1 MWLTQMFRTPPPPPK
16 QFTWN
21 WAYSLSSQW
30 SSQWQLEV
38 LSEDLCPFFSHVYGP
53 SGKVFLPPVTGS
65 PTWTSRV
72 HRSALNAHRIHKFS
86 YLCPFTILFRI
97 GNQITL
103 LCFENFILF
112 TKSVKMVLSAKDQ
125 LLLLSL
131 LNVTTNFII
140 VGKVTC
146 ADEI

>member
-1 MWLTQMFRTPPPPPK
+1 MWLTQMIRTPPPK

-53 SGKVFLPPVTGS
+53 LGKVFLPPVTGS

-86 YLCPFTILFRI
+86 YLCPFTFIFALVI
-97 GNQITL
+97 KL
-103 LCFENFILF
+103 LCFALRTSFFLRNLLKWFFRPRTSCYFFLFWMWQPIL
-112 TKSVKMVLSAKDQ
+112 SS
-125 LLLLSL
+125 
-131 LNVTTNFII
+131 
-140 VGKVTC
+140 
-146 ADEI
+146 